1 MSSKA
6 LTATK
11 LRLFLFIGMI
21 LIAVGASVGFYFAQ
35 QKLAEYAAAISDLNA
50 SAQAG
55 NDNLQTL
62 RSLKDRLDGER
73 EVMTKARSIVAQSQQ
88 YLYQDQIVKDLSKIA
103 GDNGVVIT
111 QFDFASSGAGTP
123 GATGTTTPGTTT
135 PAAPSSPSSG
145 LKSETVNVTIKSP
158 LQYSALMNFIKA
170 IELNP
175 LKMQIASIALT
186 KGEGSTVTSQAF
198 AIEVYVK

>member
-11 LRLFLFIGMI
+11 LRLILFISMV
-21 LIAVGASVGFYFAQ
+21 LIIVAATVGFYFAQ
-35 QKLAEYAAAISDLNA
+35 QKLAEYATAISSLNA

-55 NDNLQTL
+55 NENLQTL
-62 RSLKDRLDGER
+62 RSLENKLNEER
-73 EVMTKARSIVAQSQQ
+73 EAMTKARSIVAQSQQ

-111 QFDFASSGAGTP
+111 QFDFASNGTDTSGGSA
-123 GATGTTTPGTTT
+123 
-135 PAAPSSPSSG
+135 PAATAPSQAPASG
-145 LKSETVNVTIKSP
+145 LKSETVTVTIKSP

-175 LKMQIASIALT
+175 LKMQIASISLT
-186 KGEGSTVTSQAF
+186 KDEGSAVTSQTF